1 MLSEFEKDK
10 HDEDYLITFVNT
22 VKKKFTKRRY
32 RKNSIFFA
40 FSRYISNNLSIN

>member
-32 RKNSIFFA
+32 RNVKILFFC
-40 FSRYISNNLSIN
+40 I